1 LVGLIPSEISAGIT
15 FRLPLSFSE
24 YPAPDWEL
32 SLILRGPVAIDLF
45 ASGADEAHTFLAA
58 AAVTAN
64 WAPGPYWW
72 QLRASDGS
80 DVVLVSE
87 GQSKVL
93 VDISAVA
100 VGFDGRSH
108 SQRVLQAIEAVIENR
123 ASIDQ
128 ESYSINNR
136 SLSRTPVSDLLKLR
150 DRYRAEVSSAAA
162 AKAGR
167 GLGRIHRVRFG

>member
-15 FRLPLSFSE
+15 FRVPLSFSE

-32 SLILRGPVAIDLF
+32 SLILRGLGPIDLV
-45 ASGADEAHTFLAA
+45 AAGVDETHTFLADA
-58 AAVTAN
+58 VVTAA
-64 WAPGPYWW
+64 WVPGSYWW

-80 DVVLVSE
+80 DVVLVAE
-87 GQSKVL
+87 GQTKIL
-93 VDISAVA
+93 ADISAV
-100 VGFDGRSH
+100 VGEFDGRSH
-108 SQRVLQAIEAVIENR
+108 AQRVLQAIEAVIEGR